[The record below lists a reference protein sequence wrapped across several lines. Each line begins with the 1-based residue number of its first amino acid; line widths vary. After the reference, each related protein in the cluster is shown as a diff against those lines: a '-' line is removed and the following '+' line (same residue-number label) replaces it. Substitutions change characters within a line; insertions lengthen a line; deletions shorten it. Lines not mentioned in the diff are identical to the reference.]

1 MRDDSYTIPIERRF
15 LQELAKWYK
24 KYLLDGSYQA
34 RDGVDLMVESIL
46 EDANLAWWT
55 DDGK

>member
-1 MRDDSYTIPIERRF
+1 MPIESRI

-24 KYLLDGSYQA
+24 KYLMEGTCQA